1 MPSEEVCNASP
12 ATVTL
17 EPWQRDS
24 GHLAVSAPAWFSDT
38 APGFYRIRTETRLW
52 ANHESRGGCVPA
64 LKLRRKREGSRKK
77 CQGFKPDLGDPAVRD
92 YRGASGN
99 VAMVEMRSHL
109 ATERA
114 GLVTLH
120 LQADAP
126 GFYPNRMKESYREGV
141 ANHPGPEPCE
151 GSRKAALEALDRGIC
166 RLGIELRNRVVQGA
180 DGVRQQGRQQRD
192 ARQRECGAALRSRR
206 PQACRETPCARTGR
220 PRCRPPAVWRA
231 GGRRR

>member
-12 ATVTL
+12 ATITL

-141 ANHPGPEPCE
+141 A
-151 GSRKAALEALDRGIC
+151 
-166 RLGIELRNRVVQGA
+166 
-180 DGVRQQGRQQRD
+180 
-192 ARQRECGAALRSRR
+192 
-206 PQACRETPCARTGR
+206 
-220 PRCRPPAVWRA
+220 
-231 GGRRR
+231 